1 MKMIKSK
8 LSLGIVLLLFC
19 TFVTSCSNV
28 FIGSP
33 YTSVSKMSKLEGG
46 MTVEQINS
54 TLGIAPYDVY
64 HLQEDGGTL
73 LTYQYRKQYRKT
85 NVGQEAQMH
94 DQESQTSGRV
104 WYKDPTRM
112 YVFLKNNQMQALV
125 TEAGIADGEGILID
139 NNTIQIVSQDDI
151 SLFTLAKNE
160 GIQDSTYKYA
170 IKATK
175 DIGKVTIYQSYWV
188 KQKVE
193 LTLVPVARPKLSIS
207 NIKRTRALPAYKQEK
222 SITNDYRIAITAGY
236 NNSMAGIMGEFNII
250 NSPKFQLGAQVGFG
264 KYIMGSGIT
273 IPVGLAAAFTFDNNR
288 MHSIELLANVEY
300 IPDYYSASTYVG
312 VGYKLCYQRFI
323 FRVGAGLGS
332 SPYRSPY
339 YVHQSYSYSNNYF
352 YYNATGPKGHLMLGY
367 RF

>member
-1 MKMIKSK
+1 
-8 LSLGIVLLLFC
+8 
-19 TFVTSCSNV
+19 
-28 FIGSP
+28 
-33 YTSVSKMSKLEGG
+33 MSKLEGG

-207 NIKRTRALPAYKQEK
+207 NIKRTRALPAYKKETF
-222 SITNDYRIAITAGY
+222 ITNDYRAAITAGY
-236 NNSMAGIMGEFNII
+236 SSSMVGIMGEFNII
-250 NSPKFQLGAQVGFG
+250 NSTSFQLGAQAGFG
-264 KYIMGSGIT
+264 KYIAGEGIA

-288 MHSIELLANVEY
+288 KHSIEILANVEY
-300 IPDYYSASTYVG
+300 IPSYTALATYLG
-312 VGYKLCYQRFI
+312 VGYKLCYEHFI
-323 FRVGAGLGS
+323 FRVGAGFGTF
-332 SPYRSPY
+332 PFETYNY
-339 YVHQSYSYSNNYF
+339 YTGQTYIYSAAS
-352 YYNATGPKGHLMLGY
+352 PKGHLMLGY